1 LGITKHELLIKH
13 YSGGVIRTVTSINNN
28 LKLWAVR
35 GATTIVHDTAADVLE
50 ATRELLTAI
59 FDKNQIIAENV
70 VSIIFTVTSDIR
82 SEFPAVAARH
92 LGLTTTPLLCMQ
104 EIPKA
109 GALPYCIRVL
119 IHFYTG
125 FTKDEIKPVYLR
137 KAVSLRPD
145 LASTE
150 APV

>member
-1 LGITKHELLIKH
+1 M
-13 YSGGVIRTVTSINNN
+13 
-28 LKLWAVR
+28 KLWAVR
-35 GATTIVHDTAADVLE
+35 GAITISQDTAADVLE

-59 FDKNQIIAENV
+59 FDRNQIVAENV
-70 VSIIFTVTSDIR
+70 VSIIFTVTPDIR

-119 IHFYTG
+119 IHLYTG
-125 FTKDEIKPVYLR
+125 LSKDELKPVYLR
-137 KAVSLRPD
+137 NAVNLRPD

-150 APV
+150 AQG